1 MEARVGGIS
10 FPWFILWTICP
21 GRRRGLPRR
30 GLPHSSQA
38 NGTVPTVRWRASSK
52 LECPYPLCDRYPC
65 FCMAVGPRPGSAGR
79 AGPRRW
85 RRSPC
90 LCHFS
95 EVVGGQISASHLRLR
110 SSTRGLSCSLTYV
123 KPLTQHG
130 RPSWFSQNTPDRYGW
145 VWDIQTISEWIRL
158 LCAITEHKKAAKCAM
173 CSPQFLHFLPSI

>member
-1 MEARVGGIS
+1 MGFHSHGLFCGRYAREGGEGCREEACLTPRKQMGPS
-10 FPWFILWTICP
+10 
-21 GRRRGLPRR
+21 LP
-30 GLPHSSQA
+30 
-38 NGTVPTVRWRASSK
+38 SK

-95 EVVGGQISASHLRLR
+95 EVVDGQISASHLRLR